1 MRRARVNRRRR
12 DARRRRTPLVHPGL
26 GVAHRLRALCGVGAP
41 VKAARGEVEKWD
53 MALRDLSCP
62 VCNADF
68 PLAGDEKK
76 GEEVFCTYCGA
87 PCRLTAAA
95 DDEDVEVEED
105 F

>member
-1 MRRARVNRRRR
+1 
-12 DARRRRTPLVHPGL
+12 
-26 GVAHRLRALCGVGAP
+26 
-41 VKAARGEVEKWD
+41 

-76 GEEVFCTYCGA
+76 GEEVFCCYCGA

-95 DDEDVEVEED
+95 DADDVEVEED